1 MKKYV
6 SQPLRILLINAINPR
21 VEVEN
26 RYPGLGLAYLVSSA
40 RKALPEAN
48 IEFRISDRDIIK
60 TINDYRPDLVGI
72 TSVSQNFTI
81 ARRYADFCAGLGI
94 PVIMGGIHISSL
106 PECLPTSAT
115 AGCRQ
120 EGERTFVELI
130 KAFLDDKFNTGAL
143 AHIPGI
149 SFWESG
155 HLRHNEDRPAVDDL
169 DQLPMPARD
178 LLNIRSHAY
187 MFTSRGCP
195 YRCTFCASSRFWSKL
210 RFFSAE
216 YVVNEIESLIRDY
229 RVSMISFFDDLFVAD
244 RPRLEEMIRILDRR
258 KLLGKVR
265 YTCSCRSNVVDDE
278 LARLLAKMG
287 VVSVG
292 MGLESGDDEILRF
305 LKGKSAGV
313 TENIRAIN
321 ILKKAKIAVNGSFVI
336 GSPYETRE
344 QAMRTYDFI
353 RQSRLDLFDIYLL
366 TPYLGTPIWDYA
378 TDRNLVSDD
387 MTDWS
392 CLDVNIYRFP
402 GKAIILSEV
411 LERKEVIK
419 LYKKFRRLRF
429 RRNLRKIINHP
440 MMRDVPRMGLN
451 LLREAVSK

>member
-1 MKKYV
+1 
-6 SQPLRILLINAINPR
+6 
-21 VEVEN
+21 
-26 RYPGLGLAYLVSSA
+26 
-40 RKALPEAN
+40 
-48 IEFRISDRDIIK
+48 
-60 TINDYRPDLVGI
+60 
-72 TSVSQNFTI
+72 
-81 ARRYADFCAGLGI
+81 
-94 PVIMGGIHISSL
+94 MGGIHISSL
-106 PECLPTSAT
+106 PECLPASAV

-120 EGERTFVELI
+120 EGEMTFVELI
-130 KAFLDDKFNTGAL
+130 KAFLDDKFNTVAL

-155 HLRHNEDRPAVDDL
+155 HLRHNKDRPVVDDL

-244 RPRLEEMIRILDRR
+244 KPRLEEMIQILDRR
-258 KLLGKVR
+258 QLLGKVR

-278 LARLLAKMG
+278 LAQLLAKLG

-292 MGLESGDDEILRF
+292 MGLESGDDGILRF

-313 TENIRAIN
+313 TENTQAIN
-321 ILKKAKIAVNGSFVI
+321 ILKKAKIAVNGSFII
-336 GSPYETRE
+336 GSPYETGE
-344 QAMRTYDFI
+344 QAMRTYNFI

-366 TPYLGTPIWDYA
+366 TPYPGTPIWDYA
-378 TDRNLVSDD
+378 TNRNLVSND

-402 GKAIILSEV
+402 EKAIILSEV

-419 LYKKFRRLRF
+419 LYKKFRHLRF
-429 RRNLRKIINHP
+429 RRNLQKIINHP

>member
-106 PECLPTSAT
+106 PECLPASAT

-366 TPYLGTPIWDYA
+366 TPYPGTPIWDYA

-402 GKAIILSEV
+402 EKAIILSEV

>member
-81 ARRYADFCAGLGI
+81 ARGYADFCAGLGI

-106 PECLPTSAT
+106 PECLPASAA

-120 EGERTFVELI
+120 EGEVTFVELI
-130 KAFLDDKFNTGAL
+130 KAFLDDKFNTEAL

-178 LLNIRSHAY
+178 LLNIRSHTY

-366 TPYLGTPIWDYA
+366 TPYPGTPIWDYA

-392 CLDVNIYRFP
+392 CLDVNVYRFP
-402 GKAIILSEV
+402 EKAIILSEV
-411 LERKEVIK
+411 LDRKEVIN

>member
-1 MKKYV
+1 M

-48 IEFRISDRDIIK
+48 IEFRISARDIIK

-81 ARRYADFCAGLGI
+81 ARRYADFCASLGI
-94 PVIMGGIHISSL
+94 PVIMGGIHVSSL
-106 PECLPTSAT
+106 PECLPASAT

-120 EGERTFVELI
+120 EGESTFVELI

-216 YVVNEIESLIRDY
+216 YVVNEIASLIRDHG
-229 RVSMISFFDDLFVAD
+229 VSMISFFDDLFVAD

-366 TPYLGTPIWDYA
+366 TPYPGTPIWDYA
-378 TDRNLVSDD
+378 TNRNLVSND

-402 GKAIILSEV
+402 EKAIILSEV